1 MLSKNGYLDDV
12 YPKQWKGAH
21 NLGKKSTKQNFLQGA
36 FILVAAT
43 VLVKVIGALFKIP
56 LANLVGGVSS
66 GFFASAYNLFTPIYA
81 VCVAGLPGQ
90 QKDFSFGTF
99 DLFNCRF
106 YRDGYHCGV
115 C

>member
-1 MLSKNGYLDDV
+1 M
-12 YPKQWKGAH
+12 
-21 NLGKKSTKQNFLQGA
+21 GKKSTKQNFLQGA

-81 VCVAGLPGQ
+81 VCVARFCRWQ
-90 QKDFSFGTF
+90 SSRMVAKHRQEDAIGTAE
-99 DLFNCRF
+99 RF
-106 YRDGYHCGV
+106 FIWHF
-115 C
+115 